1 MSDFRVLG
9 PRSLPQSV
17 NIAAGNGRLFMAN
30 DASFKSDTYSRET
43 HVRKAANTHTHT
55 HTHSPDT
62 GGRDAGRHRG
72 SGFGVEVGR
81 QGALRQRGLMSGGP
95 CAVYHP

>member
-1 MSDFRVLG
+1 MSDFRVLR

-43 HVRKAANTHTHT
+43 HVRKAANTHTALT
-55 HTHSPDT
+55 PGDGTPGAT
-62 GGRDAGRHRG
+62 EVLGLGLRLAGR
-72 SGFGVEVGR
+72 
-81 QGALRQRGLMSGGP
+81 GL
-95 CAVYHP
+95 